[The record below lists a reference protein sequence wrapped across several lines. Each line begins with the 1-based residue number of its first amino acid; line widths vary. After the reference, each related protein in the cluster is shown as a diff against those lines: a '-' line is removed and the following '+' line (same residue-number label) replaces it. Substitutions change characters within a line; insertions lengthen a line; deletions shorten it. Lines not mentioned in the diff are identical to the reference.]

1 MALPP
6 QLDAPRLPAAV
17 GSDLR
22 DRGAGGAHADERH
35 TGGGGLPFIGEGV
48 LRRWDAVFGARPV
61 GLGVLARRRL
71 GARQG
76 CFDLGRG
83 VSGK

>member
-1 MALPP
+1 
-6 QLDAPRLPAAV
+6 
-17 GSDLR
+17 
-22 DRGAGGAHADERH
+22 
-35 TGGGGLPFIGEGV
+35 